1 MKNKIETKNRI
12 KYFRPR
18 EFKDKMSD
26 LLYNRILHL
35 LSTGEYDIVITTKT
49 KGEAGFIDFE
59 NYTIY
64 INPKVFPPE
73 ETLVHEVLHLLKPD
87 LDEKTIIEISSLLYE
102 KLNNKRRDKLI
113 AYMKALSVKYIG
125 ISPKKIEPS
134 YS

>member
-1 MKNKIETKNRI
+1 MKNENTNKRKI

-26 LLYNRILHL
+26 LLFNRIIHL
-35 LSTGEYDIVITTKT
+35 LSTGEYDIVITTRT
-49 KGEAGFIDFE
+49 KGEAGFVDFE

-73 ETLVHEVLHLLKPD
+73 ETLIHEVLHLLKPD

-113 AYMKALSVKYIG
+113 AYMKALATKYVG
-125 ISPKKIEPS
+125 IKASKLEPT
-134 YS
+134 YL